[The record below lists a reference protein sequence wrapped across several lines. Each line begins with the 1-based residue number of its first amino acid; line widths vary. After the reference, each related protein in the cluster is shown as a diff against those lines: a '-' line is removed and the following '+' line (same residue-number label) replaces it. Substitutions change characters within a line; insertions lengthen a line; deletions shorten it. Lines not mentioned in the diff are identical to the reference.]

1 MVMNSPAKTT
11 GITLFETA
19 IGDCGI
25 AWGDGG
31 ITAATLPHARPDLTL
46 AALRRRAPGSE
57 DTPPPEVEQAIE
69 LIQRLLAGEAVDL
82 HDVVLDMEGLDNFDR
97 RVADV
102 ARAIAP
108 GETLTYGDVAKR
120 AGAPGEAREVGAAMG
135 RNRFAPIVPCH
146 RVVAAGGKLGGF
158 SAPGGVET
166 KLRMLEIERGHAP
179 GPLSLFEAA

>member
-1 MVMNSPAKTT
+1 MNTPAKTT
-11 GITLFETA
+11 GVALFPTE
-19 IGDCGI
+19 IGECGI

-31 ITAATLPHARPDLTL
+31 VTAATLPHARRDLTL
-46 AALRRRAPGSE
+46 AALRRRAAGPE
-57 DTPPPEVEQAIE
+57 AAPPPEVERAIE
-69 LIQRLLAGEAVDL
+69 LVRRLLAGEPVDL
-82 HDVVLDMEGLDNFDR
+82 TGVELDMDGLDGFDR
-97 RVADV
+97 RVAEV
-102 ARAIAP
+102 ARTIAP

-166 KLRMLEIERGHAP
+166 KLAMLEIERRHAP